1 MEHGNLLERA
11 LEFLGLTPDFS
22 EEDLKNRFYFLS
34 KKYHPD
40 TGEFSSDSLFKELI
54 EYRDV
59 LSDHLEQKTFKKTN
73 ISPSN
78 VSSAYSSS
86 QSKTSKDAEYSLYK
100 QAREIYD
107 SAVHEYYKL
116 TDGNPIFLKGEENP
130 ALRKLRHSLEI
141 SKSGFETL
149 IASYPQSIWVADAK
163 DTLHKIDVWFKAP

>member
-1 MEHGNLLERA
+1 MENGDLLERA
-11 LEFLGLTPDFS
+11 LEFLGLEPGFD
-22 EEDLKNRFYFLS
+22 EAELKNRFYFLS

-59 LSDHLEQKTFKKTN
+59 LHSYLEQKTFKKLN
-73 ISPSN
+73 A
-78 VSSAYSSS
+78 SSE
-86 QSKTSKDAEYSLYK
+86 SKGSHNNDYTIYK

-107 SAVHEYYKL
+107 SSIHEYYKL

-141 SKSGFETL
+141 SKSGFENL
-149 IASYPQSIWVADAK
+149 ISSYPESIWLADAK
-163 DTLHKIDVWFKAP
+163 DTLAKIEVWFKEP

>member
-1 MEHGNLLERA
+1 MEHGDLLERA
-11 LEFLGLTPDFS
+11 LEFLGLNPDFS

-59 LSDHLEQKTFKKTN
+59 LSAYLEQKIFKKTN
-73 ISPSN
+73 
-78 VSSAYSSS
+78 VSSAATSS

-107 SAVHEYYKL
+107 SAIHEYYKL

>member
-1 MEHGNLLERA
+1 MLERA
-11 LEFLGLTPDFS
+11 LEFLGLNPDFS
-22 EEDLKNRFYFLS
+22 EEDLKYRFYFLS

-73 ISPSN
+73 ISSTAP
-78 VSSAYSSS
+78 SS

>member
-1 MEHGNLLERA
+1 MLERA
-11 LEFLGLTPDFS
+11 LEFLGLNPDFS

-59 LSDHLEQKTFKKTN
+59 LSAHLEQKTFKKTN
-73 ISPSN
+73 VPSAA
-78 VSSAYSSS
+78 VSS

-107 SAVHEYYKL
+107 SAIHEYYKL

-163 DTLHKIDVWFKAP
+163 DTLHKIEVWFKAP

>member
-1 MEHGNLLERA
+1 MLERA
-11 LEFLGLTPDFS
+11 LEFLGLEPGFD
-22 EEDLKNRFYFLS
+22 EAELKNRFYFLS

-59 LSDHLEQKTFKKTN
+59 LHSYLEQKTFKKLN
-73 ISPSN
+73 A
-78 VSSAYSSS
+78 SSE
-86 QSKTSKDAEYSLYK
+86 SKGSHNNDYTIYK

-107 SAVHEYYKL
+107 SSIHEYYKL

-141 SKSGFETL
+141 SKSGFENL
-149 IASYPQSIWVADAK
+149 ISSYPESIWLADAK
-163 DTLHKIDVWFKAP
+163 DTLAKIEVWFKEP

>member
-1 MEHGNLLERA
+1 MLERA
-11 LEFLGLTPDFS
+11 LEFLGLEPGFDES
-22 EEDLKNRFYFLS
+22 ELKNRFYFLS

-59 LSDHLEQKTFKKTN
+59 LHSYLEQKTFKKQN
-73 ISPSN
+73 ISSEAKGSHKN
-78 VSSAYSSS
+78 DY
-86 QSKTSKDAEYSLYK
+86 TIYK

-107 SAVHEYYKL
+107 SSIHEYYKL

-141 SKSGFETL
+141 SKSGFENL
-149 IASYPQSIWVADAK
+149 ISSYPESIWLADAK
-163 DTLHKIDVWFKAP
+163 DTLAKIEVWFKEP

>member
-1 MEHGNLLERA
+1 MLERA
-11 LEFLGLTPDFS
+11 LEFLGLNPDFS

-59 LSDHLEQKTFKKTN
+59 LSAYLEQKIFKKTN
-73 ISPSN
+73 
-78 VSSAYSSS
+78 VSSAATSS

-107 SAVHEYYKL
+107 SAIHEYYKL